1 MYSLIKRYLEGFLDV
16 ILPRTC
22 IVCGRQ
28 LVPKENICCTM
39 CTINMPLTNYKA
51 CQGNPL
57 ERIFWGKIPI
67 VKANAY
73 MHYYPGTLYAQ
84 IIRKLKYKNRT
95 NIGIYLGRLTAT
107 DLKQT
112 DFFEDIDY
120 IIPIPLAKSRQFS
133 RGYNQSEIIAKG
145 IKQITNIPID
155 TKSIIRK
162 KANKKQAQ
170 TQKINRYEN
179 VKDIF
184 KLRIPCTNEE
194 GNPDPIKMLSPTK
207 RTDKTT
213 NHPLENK
220 HILLVDDVTTTG
232 ATLLSCGKVLAN
244 IPGIRISILCVAIAG
259 HHRWG
264 PRIN

>member
-1 MYSLIKRYLEGFLDV
+1 MFSFIKKYWQGLLDV
-16 ILPRTC
+16 LLPRTC

-28 LVPKENICCTM
+28 LVPKEDICCTM

-73 MHYYPGTLYAQ
+73 MHYYPHSLYAQ
-84 IIRKLKYKNRT
+84 LITKLKYKNQPY
-95 NIGIYLGRLTAT
+95 IGIYLGRLIAN
-107 DLKQT
+107 DLKHT
-112 DFFEDIDY
+112 DFFEDIDC
-120 IIPIPLAKSRQFS
+120 IIPIPLAKSRQWS

-145 IKQITNIPID
+145 IKEITNIPID
-155 TKSIIRK
+155 TKSIIRR

-170 TQKINRYEN
+170 THKVNRHEN

-184 KLRIPCTNEE
+184 SLKVSCLNEVKDLE
-194 GNPDPIKMLSPTK
+194 PIKMLSPTK
-207 RTDKTT
+207 RINKTT

-244 IPGIRISILCVAIAG
+244 ISGIRISILCVAIAG